1 MDEPYR
7 VVASKFMKASD
18 NFKLLLVDLPFEGD
32 NVKQNMIESIEV
44 LIDNEGDGMIK
55 GINFREIVPV

>member
-1 MDEPYR
+1 
-7 VVASKFMKASD
+7 MKASD